1 MICRGKEL
9 QKTQTEH
16 QTETA
21 ETTCCCPLPQPHTTC
36 RRSQGVGRGVEKER
50 KQGEHLSHRSQACN
64 AKKKAHHGTRLSPHL
79 SSTTHTHH
87 RISRCEYLPA
97 LTLPNDHAIS
107 DNRDR
112 LSTCFFSPTRVFTEH
127 TSADEKNIAEH
138 LKEGKVNKT
147 LMRESGKNTETDRG
161 VKLESGRWLCHRSST
176 ERVRRE

>member
-112 LSTCFFSPTRVFTEH
+112 RMIFQLVSSPLPVSLQNTQVQMRKTSLST
-127 TSADEKNIAEH
+127 
-138 LKEGKVNKT
+138 
-147 LMRESGKNTETDRG
+147 
-161 VKLESGRWLCHRSST
+161 
-176 ERVRRE
+176 